1 MPHPSADRACQAEGF
16 ISAGDAL
23 LEFAAEPTTV
33 IAGSPPG
40 RATVPPSPSAT
51 RASVAVSERALQ
63 AGAAL
68 PKVISPLVA
77 FVLGFVLA
85 TSMAW
90 LVSTPSGVSMI
101 TSRHGPSLSAVEPVL
116 AASSAPILV
125 APAIVPMPGTV
136 APTKEEVETPAQPP
150 RRKVP
155 AALASPARVRSQPA
169 AARFRGVLAVSSQ
182 PEGAEVLLNG
192 TPVGRTPMILDS
204 VAAGSHAIFVRQD
217 GYASWS
223 SSIRVVADQ
232 RTLVSSILNPLVTR

>member
-1 MPHPSADRACQAEGF
+1 MPHPSTDRARQAEEF
-16 ISAGDAL
+16 ILAGDAL
-23 LEFAAEPTTV
+23 LEFAAEPITV

-40 RATVPPSPSAT
+40 RATLAPSPPAT
-51 RASVAVSERALQ
+51 RTSVAVSERTMHA
-63 AGAAL
+63 
-68 PKVISPLVA
+68 PRPTIISPLVA

-90 LVSTPSGVSMI
+90 LVSTPSGTSI
-101 TSRHGPSLSAVEPVL
+101 TSGYGRSLSAVEPVL

-125 APAIVPMPGTV
+125 APAIVPVPGMV
-136 APTKEEVETPAQPP
+136 APAKEDVATPSQPP
-150 RRKVP
+150 QRKVP
-155 AALASPARVRSQPA
+155 AALSSPVQVRNQPA

-192 TPVGRTPMILDS
+192 TPVGRTPIILDG
-204 VAAGSHAIFVRQD
+204 VPAGSHVIVVRQD
-217 GYASWS
+217 GYVSWS